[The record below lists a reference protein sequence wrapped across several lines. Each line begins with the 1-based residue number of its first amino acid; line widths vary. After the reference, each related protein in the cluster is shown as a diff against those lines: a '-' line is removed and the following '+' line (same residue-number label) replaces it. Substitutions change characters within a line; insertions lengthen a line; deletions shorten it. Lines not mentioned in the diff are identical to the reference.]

1 MTISLV
7 SFFNTSNIGDLL
19 ISRALKE
26 KVEKYGP
33 VDKLDYLGTN
43 EVKTNI
49 YIENNHVQKE
59 TNSANLNS
67 EKKLLRDIIHKL
79 RLEGLILLYHSYFD
93 KFEIPKV
100 RESIEKSEALIIGG
114 GNMIFDLIPSA
125 LSASRF
131 NYFVET
137 AKKYDKKIFAIS
149 IGIGPFQ
156 NNYQKKYAVRSLSK
170 CDYITFRDKKSYDIF
185 KKEKPNFKNAFIVA
199 DPVFFSDYA
208 LFPSLNSNSIGI
220 NIINPSLFPNDQVYQ
235 EVIDNYSL
243 LIDKIVEKTNRKIII
258 FNTESRD
265 FDACVQVFNQCTK
278 KDNITIKEV
287 KYEDDLYETYS
298 KCELIIGTRMH
309 SLITAFA
316 QNIPIIGL
324 SWQQKVDAMFEM
336 IDDSESVFK
345 LFEINA
351 SFKQI
356 IDKCEYKLKNDGTE
370 KRKFVMEKLLEKE
383 KENDAILEKLLN

>member
-1 MTISLV
+1 MSISLV

-26 KVEKYGP
+26 KVEKYGS
-33 VDKLDYLGTN
+33 VDAIDYLGTN
-43 EVKTNI
+43 KVKSTIFIDNNQ
-49 YIENNHVQKE
+49 IEKE
-59 TNSANLNS
+59 TNSTILNS
-67 EKKLLRDIIHKL
+67 GKSTIKNIIYKLH
-79 RLEGLILLYHSYFD
+79 LERLILLYHSYFK
-93 KFEIPKV
+93 KFKIPMV
-100 RESIEKSEALIIGG
+100 EESIEKSEALIIGG
-114 GNMIFDLIPSA
+114 GNMIFDLIPST

-131 NYFVET
+131 NYFVKT

-156 NNYQKKYAVRSLSK
+156 NNYQKKSAVRSLSR

-199 DPVFFSDYA
+199 DPVFFSNYV
-208 LFPSLNSNSIGI
+208 LSPSLNSDSIGI

-235 EVIDNYSL
+235 DVIDNYSL
-243 LIDKIVEKTNRKIII
+243 LIDNIVEKTNKKIII
-258 FNTESRD
+258 FNTESKD

-278 KDNITIKEV
+278 KNNITIKEI
-287 KYEDDLYETYS
+287 KYEGDLYETYS

-336 IDDSESVFK
+336 IEDSDSVFK
-345 LFEINA
+345 LFEIKT
-351 SFKQI
+351 SFDEI
-356 IDKCEYKLKNDGTE
+356 IDKCKYKLKNDGTE
-370 KRKFVMEKLLEKE
+370 KRKHVMKKLLEKE
-383 KENDAILEKLLN
+383 KENDSILEKLLN